1 MSELQERVDATTQV
15 FQQWVQNQG
24 YRITPDGRVDAQTAA
39 QLLGVSE
46 GHLRNLRS
54 AHGGP
59 AHIKARGRV
68 SYRLHDL
75 AQWLEAGRCESLD
88 IAVFKT
94 RRI

>member
-1 MSELQERVDATTQV
+1 MSDMQDRIEATAQVFRQWLKQNQMPVTPDERV
-15 FQQWVQNQG
+15 N
-24 YRITPDGRVDAQTAA
+24 AQTAA